1 MITSPFYLINPI
13 VIENLK
19 LFFKGTII
27 KINPLNSKIKE
38 IHSLYSLSFILSLK
52 GWNQIE
58 LNNGRYNIFV
68 KIVEIKILNH
78 STLMVS

>member
-38 IHSLYSLSFILSLK
+38 IFACYLLVNTNSLIIEYALFVSLF
-52 GWNQIE
+52 
-58 LNNGRYNIFV
+58 
-68 KIVEIKILNH
+68 
-78 STLMVS
+78 

>member
-19 LFFKGTII
+19 LFFKGTNI

-38 IHSLYSLSFILSLK
+38 IFDCDLLVDINSLIIENALFVSLF
-52 GWNQIE
+52 
-58 LNNGRYNIFV
+58 
-68 KIVEIKILNH
+68 
-78 STLMVS
+78 